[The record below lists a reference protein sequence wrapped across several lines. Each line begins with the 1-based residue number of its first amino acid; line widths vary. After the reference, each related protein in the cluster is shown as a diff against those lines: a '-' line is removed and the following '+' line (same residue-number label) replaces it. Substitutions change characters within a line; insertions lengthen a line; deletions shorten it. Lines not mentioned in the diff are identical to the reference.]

1 MNPKILYL
9 VTEDWYFCSHRMSL
23 ACAARDAGFDV
34 VVSTR
39 VNQHGE
45 QIREAG
51 LKLVPINFSR
61 SGRYPWRDIL
71 TIRSLMRIYR
81 SERPDILHHVAMKPV
96 LYGTT
101 AALFSDSSAI
111 VNALTG
117 LGYIFTSHQWQ
128 ARTLRRL
135 VKPALRVLLSRNNGW
150 VILQNPD
157 DRRMLTDSGLL
168 KNDQV
173 VLIKGSGVDMKKF
186 SPSSEHKGIVTV
198 AMASRMLWDKGVRE
212 FVDAAKFLRAE
223 GINARFVL
231 VGDTDPENPSAI
243 KSHVLEQWQRSGVI
257 EWWGRRDDM
266 PAVFRMAHIACLP
279 SYREGLPKVLIEA
292 AASGR
297 PIVAADAPGCREIVR
312 DGKNGFLVPARDS
325 LALARALKRLIEDG
339 QLRKKMGENGRVLAV
354 TDFSSDKVIKD
365 TLDLYREVL
374 RATHVRLSSIR
385 GPSS

>member
-1 MNPKILYL
+1 
-9 VTEDWYFCSHRMSL
+9 
-23 ACAARDAGFDV
+23 
-34 VVSTR
+34 
-39 VNQHGE
+39 
-45 QIREAG
+45 
-51 LKLVPINFSR
+51 
-61 SGRYPWRDIL
+61 
-71 TIRSLMRIYR
+71 
-81 SERPDILHHVAMKPV
+81 
-96 LYGTT
+96 
-101 AALFSDSSAI
+101 
-111 VNALTG
+111 
-117 LGYIFTSHQWQ
+117 
-128 ARTLRRL
+128 
-135 VKPALRVLLSRNNGW
+135 LLSRNNGC

-186 SPSSEHKGIVTV
+186 SPSSENKGIVTV

-212 FVDAAKFLRAE
+212 FVNAAEALRAE

-266 PAVFRMAHIACLP
+266 PAVFRMAHIVCLP